1 MNTSLTWNVDMMS
14 AIFDTSLDD
23 VFAVEPVGPDA
34 IENLKNS
41 SNNIYIMWN
50 VLGQ

>member
-1 MNTSLTWNVDMMS
+1 MMS
-14 AIFDTSLDD
+14 AIFDASLDD

-34 IENLKNS
+34 IENLKNN
-41 SNNIYIMWN
+41 SNNNYIMLN